1 MDYRSGLGTRLR
13 LLVAAL
19 DDAVERAYD
28 DAGLNFRPRFYP
40 YFRLLMA
47 RESASVGECVA
58 ALGFTQPAATQTLQT
73 MVREGLIEPVPGR
86 DRRERRFALTVGA
99 RAMIPDLEAIWAATA
114 RAAQAL
120 DAALPQ
126 PLGAVVDAALEQL
139 ERRSF
144 GDLIKKECFP

>member
-1 MDYRSGLGTRLR
+1 MSDRSGLGTRLR

-19 DDAVERAYD
+19 DDAVEQAYR
-28 DAGLNFRPRFYP
+28 DAGLDFRPRFYP

-47 RESASVGECVA
+47 RGSASVGECVA

-73 MVREGLIEPVPGR
+73 MVREGLIEAAPGR
-86 DRRERRFALTVGA
+86 DRRERRFALTVAA
-99 RAMIPDLEAIWAATA
+99 RAMIPDLESIWAATG

-126 PLGAVVDAALEQL
+126 PLGATVDAALAEL
-139 ERRSF
+139 ERRPF
-144 GDLIKKECFP
+144 GDLIKKERAL

>member
-1 MDYRSGLGTRLR
+1 MR

-19 DDAVERAYD
+19 DDAVEQTYRD
-28 DAGLNFRPRFYP
+28 VGLNFRPRFYP

-73 MVREGLIEPVPGR
+73 MARAGLIESVAGR
-86 DRRERRFALTVGA
+86 DRRERRFALTGAA
-99 RAMIPDLEAIWAATA
+99 RAMIPELESIWAATA
-114 RAAQAL
+114 GAAQAL
-120 DAALPQ
+120 DALLPH
-126 PLGAVVDAALEQL
+126 PLGDTVDAALEQL

-144 GDLIKKECFP
+144 GDLIRKERSL